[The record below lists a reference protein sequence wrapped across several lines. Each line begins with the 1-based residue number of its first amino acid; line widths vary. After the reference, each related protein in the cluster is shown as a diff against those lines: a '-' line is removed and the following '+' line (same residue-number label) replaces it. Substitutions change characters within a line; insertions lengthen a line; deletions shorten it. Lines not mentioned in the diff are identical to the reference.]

1 MSPTEGHIAVLMRGF
16 RAGRKESADQLF
28 DVLYPELRRM
38 AAARMA
44 RERGGHSWQP
54 TLLVNELYLE
64 LLNRNALGGDPAA
77 DASERT
83 AFLGLAGFLMKRL
96 LILHSR
102 PLRQRVERTSVAEL
116 DAAPSAEA
124 APDTLQFV
132 ESLLAKVEAV
142 DPKLRR
148 VVELRV
154 FEGKSHDEIARELGC
169 TSRTAGT
176 YWSFARQMLQNELGP
191 RD

>member
-1 MSPTEGHIAVLMRGF
+1 MYPTEGTIAVLMRGF

-28 DVLYPELRRM
+28 DILYPELRRM

-44 RERGGHSWQP
+44 RERSSHSWQP

-64 LLNRNALGGDPAA
+64 LLNRKALGGDAA
-77 DASERT
+77 DASERS

-102 PLRQRVERTSVAEL
+102 PLRQRVERTGVEEI
-116 DAAPSAEA
+116 DEAPSAA
-124 APDTLQFV
+124 ATPDSLQFV
-132 ESLLAKVEAV
+132 EGLLGKVEAI

-148 VVELRV
+148 VVEMRV
-154 FEGKSHDEIARELGC
+154 FEGKSHDEIAGELGC
-169 TSRTAGT
+169 TSRTVGT
-176 YWSFARQMLQNELGP
+176 YWSFVRQMLQNELGP